1 LSPRPVYILPLIVV
15 SQFAGTSLWFAGNA
29 ILPDIQQQLALDN
42 TALGNITSAVQ
53 LGFISGTLLFALF
66 SVADRFSP
74 SRVFFV
80 SSILA
85 AISNLCLLWLV
96 KDSVSLLA
104 FRFMTGFFLAGI
116 YPVGMKIAADWYE
129 KGLGKALGYLVGA
142 LVLGTA
148 FPHLLKAFSWHLS
161 WRALIV
167 FTSCFA
173 LTGGLL
179 IFLFVKDG
187 PYRKQGQGFHPK
199 NIAHIFRSKDFR
211 SAATGYFGHMW
222 ELYAFWTFVPLLLA
236 LNNAHSYKI
245 NISFWSFLVIAI
257 GAVSCVAGG
266 YISQK
271 SGSARVAFWSLIISG
286 ACCVVSFLFIGTSLL
301 IFLPFMLLWGITV
314 IADSP
319 QFSALV
325 AQTAPP
331 EYKGTALT
339 FVTSAGFAITILS
352 IQLLN
357 YLLNRAS
364 SPTANFAFVILCAG
378 PLTGLLF
385 LYRLIKKK

>member
-1 LSPRPVYILPLIVV
+1 M
-15 SQFAGTSLWFAGNA
+15 
-29 ILPDIQQQLALDN
+29 
-42 TALGNITSAVQ
+42 ALGNITSAVQ
-53 LGFISGTLLFALF
+53 LGFITGTLLFAIL
-66 SVADRFSP
+66 SIADRFSP
-74 SRVFFV
+74 SRVFFI

-85 AISNLCLLWLV
+85 ALSNLCLLWLV
-96 KDSVSLLA
+96 KDNFSLLA

-116 YPVGMKIAADWYE
+116 YPVGMKIASDWYE

-161 WRALIV
+161 WRSLIL

-173 LTGGLL
+173 AFGGLL

-187 PYRKQGQGFHPK
+187 PYGKQGQGFHPR
-199 NIAHIFRSKDFR
+199 NIAHIFRSRDFR

-222 ELYAFWTFVPLLLA
+222 ELYAFWTFVPVLLA
-236 LNNAHSYKI
+236 LNNSHSTTNI
-245 NISFWSFLVIAI
+245 NIPLWSFLVIGI
-257 GAVSCVAGG
+257 GAASCVAGG

-271 SGSARVAFWSLIISG
+271 TGSARVAFWSLFISG
-286 ACCVVSFLFIGTSLL
+286 VCCLLSFLFLGSSPI
-301 IFLPFMLLWGITV
+301 IFLLFMLVWGITV

-339 FVTSAGFAITILS
+339 FVTSVGFGITIIS

-357 YLLNRAS
+357 YLLNHAS
-364 SPTANFAFVILCAG
+364 LSKSNLAFVILGAG
-378 PLTGLLF
+378 PLVGLFF
-385 LYRLIKKK
+385 LYRLFKKK

>member
-1 LSPRPVYILPLIVV
+1 
-15 SQFAGTSLWFAGNA
+15 
-29 ILPDIQQQLALDN
+29 
-42 TALGNITSAVQ
+42 
-53 LGFISGTLLFALF
+53 
-66 SVADRFSP
+66 
-74 SRVFFV
+74 
-80 SSILA
+80 
-85 AISNLCLLWLV
+85 
-96 KDSVSLLA
+96 
-104 FRFMTGFFLAGI
+104 
-116 YPVGMKIAADWYE
+116 
-129 KGLGKALGYLVGA
+129 
-142 LVLGTA
+142 
-148 FPHLLKAFSWHLS
+148 
-161 WRALIV
+161 
-167 FTSCFA
+167 
-173 LTGGLL
+173 
-179 IFLFVKDG
+179 
-187 PYRKQGQGFHPK
+187 
-199 NIAHIFRSKDFR
+199 
-211 SAATGYFGHMW
+211 MW